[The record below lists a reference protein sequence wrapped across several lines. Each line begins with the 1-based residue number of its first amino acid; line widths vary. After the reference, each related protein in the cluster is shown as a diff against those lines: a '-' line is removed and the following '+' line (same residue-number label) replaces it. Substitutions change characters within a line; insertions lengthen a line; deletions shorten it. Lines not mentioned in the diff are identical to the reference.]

1 MIDCDELIE
10 HFHAEARDEVH
21 LAMLA
26 KSIPVVGMHLD
37 LAEFR
42 EQQARVAEELCEDA

>member
-1 MIDCDELIE
+1 MTGCEKLIDHL
-10 HFHAEARDEVH
+10 HAKARDQVH
-21 LAMLA
+21 LALLA
-26 KSIPVVGMHLD
+26 ATAPVAGMHLD

>member
-1 MIDCDELIE
+1 MTDCEELIE
-10 HFHAEARDEVH
+10 HLHSKARDQVQ

-26 KSIPVVGMHLD
+26 EAIPVVSMHLD

-42 EQQARVAEELCEDA
+42 EQQARVAEDLCEDA

>member
-1 MIDCDELIE
+1 MIDCEELVE
-10 HFHAEARDEVH
+10 HFHAEARDQVD

-26 KSIPVVGMHLD
+26 KAIPVVSMHLD

-42 EQQARVAEELCEDA
+42 EQQARFAEELCEDA